1 MFEVQFIGSVPVA
14 QMVGDDVVADALKR
28 LRELDKAIK
37 AAGKSKKALPVAEL
51 VENAGG
57 VFPPEPIPALLLIS
71 AESIRAIDQH
81 TREQIRNTIIR
92 AVSFTTEVWT
102 KKDRYFAFIDVDDR
116 RQRKTCHFFECDK
129 ADKKLGTQISDTFY
143 RACEV
148 LQTEIKKRAGDPF
161 APGGLWAA

>member
-1 MFEVQFIGSVPVA
+1 
-14 QMVGDDVVADALKR
+14 MVGDDVVADALKR

-51 VENAGG
+51 AEHAGG

-71 AESIRAIDQH
+71 ADSIRAIDQH